1 MFLWHKGR
9 NFRVITC
16 DCKLAAPIRFIRG
29 ILAGKLDSFGIDFV
43 SVSDLPG
50 SVISDYLLYF
60 PIKVAG
66 KLAEIPMRL
75 ILCDHVLN
83 SRHQAVL

>member
-1 MFLWHKGR
+1 M
-9 NFRVITC
+9 
-16 DCKLAAPIRFIRG
+16 G

-43 SVSDLPG
+43 SVSDLPV

-83 SRHQAVL
+83 SRHQAVLYNIDIAKRHLMLITLKALRVKGI